1 MASGLVYDV
10 RMVKG
15 FAYRIDLTLLPFATA
30 FVLSIAFALTMV
42 GLQAYRAARTDPID
56 ALRYE

>member
-1 MASGLVYDV
+1 
-10 RMVKG
+10 MVKG

-30 FVLSIAFALTMV
+30 FVLSIAFALATV